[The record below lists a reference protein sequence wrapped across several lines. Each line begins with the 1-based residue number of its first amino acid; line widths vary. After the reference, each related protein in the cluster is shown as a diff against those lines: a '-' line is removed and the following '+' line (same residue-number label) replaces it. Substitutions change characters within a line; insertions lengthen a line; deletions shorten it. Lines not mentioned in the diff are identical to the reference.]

1 MDSREAQLRFHLS
14 LVCASPCKCARHSSQ
29 LEDAL
34 PTELTGQMLQKTL
47 LFLYQNPCYHSL
59 FYKEA
64 VIPPGSSLHPSPDKT
79 GQGEVRLRDQ
89 GTWPTWLGN

>member
-14 LVCASPCKCARHSSQ
+14 LVRASPCKYARHSPQ

-34 PTELTGQMLQKTL
+34 PTELIGQMLQKTL
-47 LFLYQNPCYHSL
+47 LFLYQDPCYHSL
-59 FYKEA
+59 FYKKLSYPQA
-64 VIPPGSSLHPSPDKT
+64 PPSTHPDKT

-89 GTWPTWLGN
+89 GTWATWLGN